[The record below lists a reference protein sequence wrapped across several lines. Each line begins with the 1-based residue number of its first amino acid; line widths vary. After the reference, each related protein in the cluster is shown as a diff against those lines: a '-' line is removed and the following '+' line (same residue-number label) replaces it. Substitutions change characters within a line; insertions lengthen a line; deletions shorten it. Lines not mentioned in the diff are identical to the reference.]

1 MKKLKKRKF
10 YGRKKP
16 QGLKWEKGDYTPL
29 SLELTRD
36 IKDVRKEYSRLRAIW
51 NKRYK
56 RLIESEYKDINVV
69 YDRPAKRY
77 KKLSD
82 VKSDRELFHLLS
94 ELGTIVGSGYTS
106 VSGLKK
112 LEKERMEQLNKT
124 YEGLNLK
131 THEDFKNFGEFMES
145 IRNFAK
151 DRIYDSDFAAVL
163 YSEGENLSIQELVE
177 LYHEFLKT
185 GSRKVSKLKA
195 DITKRK
201 NIKAKQKRQR
211 RKRRKRR

>member
-1 MKKLKKRKF
+1 MKKRKF

-56 RLIESEYKDINVV
+56 RLIESEYADINLVH
-69 YDRPAKRY
+69 DRPAQRY

-82 VKSDRELFHLLS
+82 IKSDRELFHLLS

-112 LEKERMEQLNKT
+112 LEKERIEGLNKT

-131 THEDFKNFGEFMES
+131 THEDFKKFGEFMEV
-145 IRNFAK
+145 IRDFAK
-151 DRIYDSDFAAVL
+151 DRIYDSDFAVVL
-163 YSEGENLSIQELVE
+163 YSSGEQLSVKELINL
-177 LYHEFLKT
+177 YNEFLKT

-195 DITKRK
+195 NITERENIKNKRK
-201 NIKAKQKRQR
+201 RRI